1 MIREIVIF
9 GDPVLR
15 KKCDLVKDFS
25 EDISSLVD
33 DMLET
38 MVSAEGIGLAAPQIG
53 IPIQLAVVDVSHDPE
68 CISYLRVDGKDVD
81 LLDMMPLVFV
91 NPELEFDGEQDVM
104 SEGCLSFPEIRGEV
118 TRPYE
123 VKAKVLLMNGNEV
136 TIETDG
142 LLSRAIQHE
151 TDHLNG
157 VLFIDRMSAATR
169 ISLRGKVK
177 KMQREYGMR

>member
-15 KKCDLVKDFS
+15 KKCDLVKNFS
-25 EDISSLVD
+25 EDIQSLVD

-53 IPIQLAVVDVSHDPE
+53 IPLQLAVVDVSHDPD
-68 CISYLRVDGKDVD
+68 CISYLRVNGEDFD
-81 LLDMMPLVFV
+81 LLDLMPLIFV
-91 NPELEFDGEQDVM
+91 NPELEFGGEKDVM

-118 TRPYE
+118 ARPYE
-123 VKAKVLLMNGNEV
+123 VKAKVKLLNGDTV

-169 ISLRGKVK
+169 ITLRGKIK
-177 KMQREYGMR
+177 KMQRDYGMR

>member
-1 MIREIVIF
+1 MIREIVIY

-15 KKCDLVKDFS
+15 KKCDLVKNFS
-25 EDISSLVD
+25 EDIHSLVE

-53 IPIQLAVVDVSHDPE
+53 VPTQLAVVDVSHDPE

-81 LLDMMPLVFV
+81 LVDMMPLIFA
-91 NPELEFDGEQDVM
+91 NPELQFDGEQDVM
-104 SEGCLSFPEIRGEV
+104 TEGCLSFPEIQGEV

-123 VKAKVLLMNGNEV
+123 VKAKVKLINGDIV

-157 VLFIDRMSAATR
+157 VLFIDRMSAVTKIA
-169 ISLRGKVK
+169 LRGKVK
-177 KMQREYGMR
+177 KMQRDYGMR